1 MQTTI
6 RNAWFEV
13 TADTRGAELTSV
25 RYKGKERLWQN
36 EDGSWQGHAPV
47 LFPVC
52 GVCAMRVGGWEY
64 PCPKHGFAR
73 EREFL
78 LAEKTA
84 DTLRFRLTND
94 AVTETVYPFA
104 FVFEVAY
111 TLSEACLT
119 TTYTVRN
126 PAESSLYFSCGGHD
140 SFTLDREVKNYE
152 LLFEK
157 EEVFR
162 HHLVDERTGKLTGE
176 SVPLGAGQVLDLATP
191 YLDGGGSVCLDRLRS
206 RSVLLQDKETG
217 CRVARVT
224 FHGTEKLVLWHP
236 AGAKMLCIE
245 PWQTLPDKA
254 GDDSEFSEKD
264 GVLCVPPHGERQ
276 ITRVLQYD

>member
-1 MQTTI
+1 MHSTI
-6 RNAWFEV
+6 RNTLFEV

-25 RYKGKERLWQN
+25 RYQGKERMWQN

-52 GVCAMRVGGWEY
+52 GVCAMRVGGREY

-73 EREFL
+73 EREYL

-84 DTLRFRLTND
+84 DTLRFRLTSD

-111 TLSEACLT
+111 TLAGESLT
-119 TTYTVRN
+119 VTYTVRN
-126 PAESSLYFSCGGHD
+126 PDETPLHFSCGGHD
-140 SFTLDREVKNYE
+140 SYTLDREVKNYE

-157 EEVFR
+157 EEIFR
-162 HHLVDERTGKLTGE
+162 HHLVDGSTGKLTGE
-176 SVPLGAGQVLDLATP
+176 SVPLGAGRVLDLATP
-191 YLDGGGSVCLDRLRS
+191 YLDEGGSVCLDRLRS
-206 RSVLLQDKETG
+206 RSVLLREKGTG
-217 CRVARVT
+217 RSVARVT
-224 FHGTEKLVLWHP
+224 FPETEKLVLWHP
-236 AGAKMLCIE
+236 TGAKMLCIE
-245 PWQTLPDKA
+245 PWQTLPDRIGA
-254 GDDSEFSEKD
+254 DLEFSEKD

-276 ITRVLQYD
+276 ITRVLQYN